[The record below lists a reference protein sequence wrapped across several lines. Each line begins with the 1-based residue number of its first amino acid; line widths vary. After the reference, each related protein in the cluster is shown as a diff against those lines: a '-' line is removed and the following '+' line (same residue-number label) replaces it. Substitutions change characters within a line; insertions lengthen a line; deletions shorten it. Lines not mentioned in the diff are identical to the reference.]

1 MKTYYISITETLN
14 KVVEV
19 KAEDEREALS
29 KASDAYY
36 RGEVVLDSEDFVDT
50 DFNDET
56 EETLNNYENGGMPK
70 FYEVE

>member
-14 KVVEV
+14 KVDEV

>member
-19 KAEDEREALS
+19 KAEDERKALR

-50 DFNDET
+50 DFNDVT